1 MVDIELEVCCT
12 LWGGEGRLQMR
23 GSGRS
28 VCLQGAG
35 QTAAGG
41 GELLDGTALRKAP
54 AMSDSDNAFPHPA
67 VERNGSAMLYI

>member
-41 GELLDGTALRKAP
+41 G
-54 AMSDSDNAFPHPA
+54 A
-67 VERNGSAMLYI
+67 VGRYSTKEGPSHE